1 MEARMKLLTSLL
13 FLLFLPSAY
22 GQAEADLWRCSLPR
36 LAPEDR
42 VAVCTRAM
50 DAAPEDAAPWHN
62 RGVARLQLR
71 QYKEAVMDFTAALR
85 RDKSAQAHMFRG
97 IAFSELGEYERA
109 LLDLEEAVRGG
120 PRDAHAHN
128 ALAWVLATASVPGFR
143 DGPRA
148 VELALKA
155 CKLSG
160 YGDPNHLDTLA
171 AAYAEAGN
179 FAEAVKWQEKALADP
194 AFAADEHK
202 EAKERLALYRA
213 RKPYRNIPR

>member
-1 MEARMKLLTSLL
+1 M
-13 FLLFLPSAY
+13 
-22 GQAEADLWRCSLPR
+22 PR

-128 ALAWVLATASVPGFR
+128 ALAWTLATAGVPGFR
-143 DGPRA
+143 DGKRA
-148 VELALKA
+148 LELALKA
-155 CKLSG
+155 CQLGG
-160 YGDPNHLDTLA
+160 YRDPSHLDTLA
-171 AAYAEAGN
+171 AAYAEVGN

-202 EAKERLALYRA
+202 EARERLALYKA

>member
-1 MEARMKLLTSLL
+1 MRFFWFFVGMALSVPA
-13 FLLFLPSAY
+13 LP
-22 GQAEADLWRCSLPR
+22 QAEADLWRCGMPR

-42 VAVCTRAM
+42 IATCTRAM
-50 DAAPEDAAPWHN
+50 EAAPEDAAPWHN

-71 QYKEAVMDFTAALR
+71 RYKEAVMDFTGALR
-85 RDKSAQAHMFRG
+85 RDKSHQAHMFRG

-120 PRDAHAHN
+120 PRDAQAHN
-128 ALAWVLATASVPGFR
+128 ALAWTLATAGVPGFR
-143 DGPRA
+143 DGKRA

-155 CKLSG
+155 CKLG
-160 YGDPNHLDTLA
+160 NYRDANHLDTLA

-194 AFAADEHK
+194 SFAAEEHK

-213 RKPYRNIPR
+213 RKPYRKIAR